1 MNKNFG
7 VFLLFFVLVTG
18 IIINQ
23 SLLSSNVSLL
33 SFNLSTVAFAEESQ
47 INATDTNST
56 SVTLDEAIK
65 IGDAMEKTGNDVTN
79 NDNAT
84 KTLTENVKTDDNMKP
99 EVSNVVLSP
108 LKQIKE
114 GVMSKDVVCKDG
126 LELAFKFNGQATCV
140 KTSSVQKLITRGWT
154 Q

>member
-1 MNKNFG
+1 
-7 VFLLFFVLVTG
+7 
-18 IIINQ
+18 
-23 SLLSSNVSLL
+23 
-33 SFNLSTVAFAEESQ
+33 
-47 INATDTNST
+47 
-56 SVTLDEAIK
+56 
-65 IGDAMEKTGNDVTN
+65 MEKTGNDVTN

-84 KTLTENVKTDDNMKP
+84 KTLTENVKTGDNMKP

-126 LELAFKFNGQATCV
+126 LKLAFKFNGQATCI

-154 Q
+154 QQSLILSIPNTLTSNS